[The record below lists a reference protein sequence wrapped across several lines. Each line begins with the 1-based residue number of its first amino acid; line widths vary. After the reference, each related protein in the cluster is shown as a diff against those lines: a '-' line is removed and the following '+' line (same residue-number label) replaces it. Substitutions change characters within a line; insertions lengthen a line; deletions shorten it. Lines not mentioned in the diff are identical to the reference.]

1 MSPRAAGRRHVLREP
16 RKIEGLAQEC
26 EKASLILERTHD
38 SADAILGAFELVRHQ
53 RGNPR
58 GVLTDNEQDLLR
70 AMLVMA
76 AAGLDS
82 MVKQLI
88 RDALP
93 RLARADDAVREELE
107 KFITRSVRGDITLA
121 EPANAAKFLARVL
134 AAGSAQAKVIEE
146 YIRDLTGGSLQSA
159 SELNRVVSAL
169 GVQGVRLNQTELK
182 EIFDVRNK
190 IIHELDINLSGD
202 RRRRNDRGID
212 DMKRFAAALIRTAEQ
227 ILEAVHGRLAT
238 LPADA

>member
-1 MSPRAAGRRHVLREP
+1 MGDREPRRRHVLREL
-16 RKIEGLAQEC
+16 REIEGLSPEC
-26 EKASLILERTHD
+26 ERAALILERAHG
-38 SADAILGAFELVRHQ
+38 SADAILEAFELVRRQ

-82 MVKQLI
+82 MIKQLI

-93 RLARADDAVREELE
+93 RLARGDETVREELE
-107 KFITRSVRGDITLA
+107 KFISRSIRGDPALA

-134 AAGSAQAKVIEE
+134 TADSPQGKVIEE
-146 YIRDLTGGSLQSA
+146 YIRELTGGSLQSA
-159 SELNRVVSAL
+159 SELNRVAAAL
-169 GVQGVRLNQTELK
+169 GVQALRLDQNALR

-190 IIHELDINLSGD
+190 IIHELDINLAGD
-202 RRRRNDRGID
+202 RRRRHDRGVH
-212 DMKRFAAALIRTAEQ
+212 DMTRFTTTLITTAERV
-227 ILEAVHGRLAT
+227 LEAVHEKLVA